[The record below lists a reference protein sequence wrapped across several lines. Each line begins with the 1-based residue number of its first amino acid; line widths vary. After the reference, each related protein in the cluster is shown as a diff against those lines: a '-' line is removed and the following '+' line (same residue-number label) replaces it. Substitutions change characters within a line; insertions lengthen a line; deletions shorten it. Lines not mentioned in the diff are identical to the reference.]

1 MGEVD
6 KHPGDQCCGS
16 LHCKG
21 NVFAACIRCQTLMCF
36 EHFDKG
42 EECKFHAQF
51 ERENPPESFVIEES
65 VGNDINPLLDTSQN
79 VPVKT
84 PKSKNRLVKDARN
97 KGKSYFSE
105 KSDKFVGGRKFVEYN
120 KCDLSRNHKKVSCG
134 IFTEEDRREIR
145 YDYYGMGNLAL
156 QREWIARHVSHKAHS
171 HVKSRKKQTMRYT
184 LPRPSSFSYPGEIV
198 TVCRK
203 MFLNTLGIAE
213 RQVRTVLGKTKS
225 GTGVLGRE
233 RRGGTQKPQIQKRQK
248 IIEHLQC
255 FPRVESHYCR
265 SSTTCQYLS
274 GELTKRRMFNM
285 FENENPGCASY
296 SLYKEVMRELK
307 LKFHRPKKDKCG
319 ICETFRKSNE
329 VERDQIKVKYNMHR
343 QEISKVRQIKS
354 ESKTR
359 AQHDDKHAAAVF
371 DLQQNMYLPKSNRG
385 ELFYKR
391 RLACYN
397 FTIYNLAN
405 HAGSCYLSNETVT
418 RRGACEVSTYVL
430 DYLSNCDKEGK
441 TSVDFFCDGCVGQ
454 NKNSI
459 VPSMV
464 HRFVSEAKSVQV
476 VTFYYFET
484 NHGQSEGDSM
494 HSTIEKCLARSEE
507 VFHPCQLSSII
518 KEARKDPCP
527 YTVRHVQT
535 NDILDW
541 KTYGHNLGILKCR
554 QADTGEAIDWTTFKQ
569 IRISKE
575 LPTSI
580 LFKTSH
586 NTNDFSILSLG
597 RSRSLRSTTPAV
609 HIDPPSQ
616 LYQSRPKLS
625 AGKYSDLVSLCRG
638 TYPVI
643 SQPEL
648 VDYYINL
655 PHE

>member
-1 MGEVD
+1 MHFDTLFNGFNLLHFYLCKHLSSCSHFKKSYICFKDLQVIESLGEVD

-16 LHCKG
+16 LLCKG

-42 EECKFHAQF
+42 DECKFHAQF

-84 PKSKNRLVKDARN
+84 PKSKNARN

-184 LPRPSSFSYPGEIV
+184 LPRHSSFSYRGEIV

-274 GELTKRRMFNM
+274 EELTKRRMFNM

-307 LKFHRPKKDKCG
+307 
-319 ICETFRKSNE
+319 T
-329 VERDQIKVKYNMHR
+329 QISSTQKGQVW
-343 QEISKVRQIKS
+343 
-354 ESKTR
+354 
-359 AQHDDKHAAAVF
+359 
-371 DLQQNMYLPKSNRG
+371 DL
-385 ELFYKR
+385 
-391 RLACYN
+391 
-397 FTIYNLAN
+397 
-405 HAGSCYLSNETVT
+405 
-418 RRGACEVSTYVL
+418 
-430 DYLSNCDKEGK
+430 
-441 TSVDFFCDGCVGQ
+441 
-454 NKNSI
+454 
-459 VPSMV
+459 
-464 HRFVSEAKSVQV
+464 
-476 VTFYYFET
+476 
-484 NHGQSEGDSM
+484 
-494 HSTIEKCLARSEE
+494 
-507 VFHPCQLSSII
+507 
-518 KEARKDPCP
+518 
-527 YTVRHVQT
+527 
-535 NDILDW
+535 
-541 KTYGHNLGILKCR
+541 
-554 QADTGEAIDWTTFKQ
+554 
-569 IRISKE
+569 
-575 LPTSI
+575 
-580 LFKTSH
+580 
-586 NTNDFSILSLG
+586 
-597 RSRSLRSTTPAV
+597 
-609 HIDPPSQ
+609 
-616 LYQSRPKLS
+616 
-625 AGKYSDLVSLCRG
+625 
-638 TYPVI
+638 
-643 SQPEL
+643 
-648 VDYYINL
+648 
-655 PHE
+655 